1 MLKLYQVTKVTEVFG
16 LDSFIDYE
24 HIFANSEEGAIATVE
39 SQCHSDADGR
49 SKVINCEYLRD
60 AKASEIEMGISEG
73 CGTGSNNG
81 VSEFWP

>member
-39 SQCHSDADGR
+39 SQCYSDAEGC
-49 SKVINCEYLRD
+49 SKVINCEYL
-60 AKASEIEMGISEG
+60 KASEIEMGICEG